1 MLFDA
6 VDAVLVASTVDLPCL
21 PLHPLL
27 LLSGVAGLQHLQLLV
42 SWKTRA
48 AFLLP
53 CQLELSPLERL
64 SLYLSNQRLCQS
76 VASVLLTEK
85 ELRGSS
91 VEQEV
96 LQEDLLHMW
105 ERQEHSVRQDLLA
118 VLYCEYR
125 GGSDSHS
132 SLLDDTEWGR

>member
-6 VDAVLVASTVDLPCL
+6 VDAVLVGSSVDLPCL
-21 PLHPLL
+21 PLHHLL

-53 CQLELSPLERL
+53 YQLELSPLERL
-64 SLYLSNQRLCQS
+64 SHYLSNQRLCQS
-76 VASVLLTEK
+76 DASVLLTEK
-85 ELRGSS
+85 MLS
-91 VEQEV
+91 VEQKV

-105 ERQEHSVRQDLLA
+105 ARQEHSVRQDLLA

-125 GGSDSHS
+125 GGSDSHC
-132 SLLDDTEWGR
+132 SLLDDTEWGRW